1 MLELPIQ
8 MSFLAT
14 GGFLPPSITVTKDC
28 FSPRR
33 THLHNIWIG
42 PITGFK
48 LKRVI
53 LWMGIRARAG
63 RLFDHCLPNQAHLHT
78 LNRFHWFPMAN
89 LGERDA
95 FYMFNRHLCV
105 AYFYES
111 FLPPTISMPFQ
122 VIFALLIISLLIKH
136 CTMPP
141 GIWSWFLEQ
150 KLSRSSYSL
159 S

>member
-14 GGFLPPSITVTKDC
+14 GGFLPPSITVTKDW
-28 FSPRR
+28 FLPRR

-42 PITGFK
+42 PIISNSKEWYFEWAFARA
-48 LKRVI
+48 RVAYLITLCQIRHTSI
-53 LWMGIRARAG
+53 LWIGVTDFQWPTPG
-63 RLFDHCLPNQAHLHT
+63 KDT
-78 LNRFHWFPMAN
+78 
-89 LGERDA
+89 